1 VLVAL
6 IEFDCDIDCSTL
18 PLWLMLPW
26 PLLLMSTL
34 ALLLASFDCVLKL
47 ASAPGMIICS
57 AYTCK
62 KKVGPLKIWE
72 LLTESGRVGLI
83 HFIHSDVAA

>member
-1 VLVAL
+1 MLHMGGGGDVLVAL

-18 PLWLMLPW
+18 PLWLILPW

-34 ALLLASFDCVLKL
+34 AVLLASFDCVLKL

-57 AYTCK
+57 AVSVPHTMLPSLL
-62 KKVGPLKIWE
+62 PL
-72 LLTESGRVGLI
+72 LLAVME
-83 HFIHSDVAA
+83 FD